1 MHFPTPVDDAEELG
15 RYPFGVVST
24 GARGVVY
31 HPARSLSEAQGFQ
44 RYLEGMPPTRPKV
57 EIVSGAEAAV
67 SIRERDARVAQANAN
82 R

>member
-24 GARGVVY
+24 GARGSVY

-44 RYLEGMPPTRPKV
+44 RYLEGMPPSRPKV
-57 EIVSGAEAAV
+57 EIISGAEAAV
-67 SIRERDARVAQANAN
+67 SLRERDQREAALKAAT
-82 R
+82 